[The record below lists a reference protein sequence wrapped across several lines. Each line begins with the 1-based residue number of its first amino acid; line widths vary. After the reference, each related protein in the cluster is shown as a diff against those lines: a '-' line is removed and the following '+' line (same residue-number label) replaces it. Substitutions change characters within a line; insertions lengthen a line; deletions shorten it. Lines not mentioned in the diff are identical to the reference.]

1 MLKLNDAAFDLS
13 NGPVKDEVSYTQSI
27 YLKKERVIL
36 NTMLSKRLMKAKNFS
51 SKYLYVSINRH
62 Q

>member
-27 YLKKERVIL
+27 YPKKERVIL
-36 NTMLSKRLMKAKNFS
+36 NTMLSKRLMMAKNFS
-51 SKYLYVSINRH
+51 SKYLYVSINCH